1 MDNKKEISELLLKCE
16 ENGLA
21 PPYVVSPDT
30 YKVQK
35 GSLFR
40 HYVPQQTKP
49 VKFESINEEIF
60 VVSDLH
66 IASGKN
72 SIGIFKGT
80 ENFFA
85 DDSFGRFLD
94 YADSVKKTS
103 RALLVINGD
112 VFDFLRV
119 VEYPGKIRKARLSKR
134 IKDFLRFNPIKPPM
148 PPDASAI
155 ETQFGEWQE
164 TLEKI
169 GIAKMVDELKTIS
182 KKEKEFGLKT
192 HDYKSV
198 WKLHLIQK
206 GHDEFFDALAR
217 WLDRGNRLIIVK
229 GNHDTEWYW
238 LAVRNYFRLILA
250 ERISAENISAT
261 LKSILPKITFIDDS
275 VVIDEDFYIEHGHRY
290 DKYTMILG
298 DPLFNPHEL
307 NIPFGSFFNRYLLNR
322 IELFLP
328 FLDNVR
334 PSGNVLPV
342 LMKENFPLGLK
353 VLFQHLPF
361 TLRMLFTFNGRYI
374 FFMLKRVLLILL
386 ALLLPIVLL
395 LLFNNDYLKQIAVIS
410 QLWYSIKNLFDLIIP
425 SFIKTPLVNILKG
438 FGSFFLSYLL
448 ARLVSWLQLTEPD
461 SLEAFARERSKNSD
475 CNYFTM
481 GHTHNPGEYRFGGGK
496 QFYNTGTWI
505 PVIELSNTEI
515 REDKTY
521 SFLHMI
527 RDSSGKLI
535 PANNGLLQRWNDNAS
550 RPETQILIQRK

>member
-1 MDNKKEISELLLKCE
+1 MDNKKEIAELLLKCE
-16 ENGLA
+16 ETGLA
-21 PPYVVSPDT
+21 PPYVVSAGT

-35 GSLFR
+35 GSLFNR
-40 HYVPQQTKP
+40 SVPLETEP
-49 VKFESINEEIF
+49 VKYESGNEEIF

-72 SIGIFKGT
+72 SIGIYKGT

-85 DDSFGRFLD
+85 DDSFSRFLD
-94 YADSVKKTS
+94 YADSVKKTPK
-103 RALLVINGD
+103 AVLVINGD

-134 IKDFLRFNPIKPPM
+134 IKGFLRFNPIKPPL

-155 ETQFGEWQE
+155 EAQFREWQE

-169 GIAKMVDELKTIS
+169 GVTKTIDELKNIS

-206 GHDEFFDALAR
+206 GHDEFFNALAR
-217 WLDRGNRLIIVK
+217 WLNKGNRLVIVK

-238 LAVRNYFRLILA
+238 RAVRSYFRLILT
-250 ERISAENISAT
+250 ERISAENISGT
-261 LKSILPKITFIDDS
+261 LKRILPQITFIDDS
-275 VVIDEDFYIEHGHRY
+275 LVIDNDFYVEHGHRY

-298 DPLFNPHEL
+298 DPLFNPNEL

-322 IELFLP
+322 IELFFP

-361 TLRMLFTFNGRYI
+361 TLRMLFTLNGRYI

-395 LLFNNDYLKQIAVIS
+395 LVFNYDYLKQIAVIS
-410 QLWYSIKNLFDLIIP
+410 QLWFSVKNLFDLVIP

-448 ARLVSWLQLTEPD
+448 ARFVSWLQLTEPD

-475 CNYFTM
+475 CKYFTM
-481 GHTHNPGEYRFGGGK
+481 GHTHNPGEYRFGK
-496 QFYNTGTWI
+496 RQT
-505 PVIELSNTEI
+505 
-515 REDKTY
+515 
-521 SFLHMI
+521 
-527 RDSSGKLI
+527 
-535 PANNGLLQRWNDNAS
+535 
-550 RPETQILIQRK
+550 IL